1 MIFERL
7 DIEGAALVRLERLE
21 DGRGF
26 FARTYCVREFAAFG
40 IDAPIVQTSLS
51 YNARAGTVRGLHF
64 QWPPS
69 REGKVVRCARGAVHD
84 VLLDLRP
91 ESASYLRHVAL
102 RLDDER
108 RDALYVPPG
117 VAHGFMTLADGA
129 EVHYQM
135 SDLHAPELAAGV
147 RWDDPAFGIRWPQS
161 RAGVI
166 SDRDAGYPDFDRGA
180 FEAEIERRRGA
191 RS

>member
-1 MIFERL
+1 
-7 DIEGAALVRLERLE
+7 
-21 DGRGF
+21 
-26 FARTYCVREFAAFG
+26 
-40 IDAPIVQTSLS
+40 
-51 YNARAGTVRGLHF
+51 
-64 QWPPS
+64 
-69 REGKVVRCARGAVHD
+69 VHD

-117 VAHGFMTLADGA
+117 VAHGFMTLAEGA